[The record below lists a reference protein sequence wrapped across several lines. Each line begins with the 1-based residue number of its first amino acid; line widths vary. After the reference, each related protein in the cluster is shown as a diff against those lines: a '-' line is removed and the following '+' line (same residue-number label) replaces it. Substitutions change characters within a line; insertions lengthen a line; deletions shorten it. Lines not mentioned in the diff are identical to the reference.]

1 MEKIKETKKLK
12 KPVTHGAA
20 DVPVIMQMEAL
31 ECGAASLAMVLA
43 YYGKWLPLEQ
53 VRFDCGVSRDGSNA
67 RNILKAARSY
77 GLAAKGYRYEPN
89 DLRRDGKFP
98 CIIHWNFNHFV
109 VLDGFRGNK
118 AILNDPAKGKYAVS
132 LKTFDDSFTGIC
144 LLFEPTEDF
153 TPGGK
158 PPSVLAYAKKRLKG
172 AGSAVAFAAITAL
185 ITAIT
190 GVISPAFSRVFVD
203 RLLTGKNPE
212 WFIPFIIGLSFLGIL
227 QLVVGWINA
236 VYSLKINGK
245 LAMVGSTTF
254 MWKVLRMPMEFFSQ
268 RMAGDIQGRQSS
280 NASIAGSLVNT
291 FAPLALNAVMMVFY
305 LVVMIRYSLLLTVI
319 GILSVFINL
328 VFSNIISKK
337 RINITRVQMRDSG
350 KLAGATVAG
359 IEMIETIKASGAENG
374 FFEKWA
380 GYQASANTQQVKF
393 QKLNQLLGQLP
404 ALVSSVCNTAVL
416 MAGVYLAMQ
425 GRFTVGMIMAFQGFL
440 GSFIS
445 PATLLI
451 SAGQS
456 LQEMRTEMERI
467 EDVMRYPTD
476 VPEDAPVSDNCEY
489 DKLSGN
495 IEMKNVTFG
504 YSRLAEP
511 LIENFN
517 LSLKTGSRVAF
528 VGPSGCG
535 KSTLSKLISGLY
547 KPWSGEILFDGKKIS
562 EIDRSVFTGSL
573 AVVDQDI
580 ILFEDTIANNIKMWD
595 NSIEDFEMIMAA
607 RDAQLHEDIMQR
619 EGGYQYKMT
628 EGGKDFSGGQRQR
641 MEIARVLAQDP
652 TIIIL
657 DEATSALD
665 AKTEY
670 NVVNSIKD
678 RGITCIVVAHRL
690 STIRDC
696 DEIIVMDNGRVAE
709 RGTHDELMKNGG
721 MYAEL
726 VTNE

>member
-1 MEKIKETKKLK
+1 MEKVKETKKLK

-212 WFIPFIIGLSFLGIL
+212 WFIPFIIGLSLLGIL

-319 GILSVFINL
+319 GILSVLINL

-416 MAGVYLAMQ
+416 MVGVYLAMQ

-445 PATLLI
+445 PATSLI

-476 VPEDAPVSDNCEY
+476 VPEDEPVSDNCEY

-670 NVVNSIKD
+670 NVVISIKD

-709 RGTHDELMKNGG
+709 RGTHDELMKKGG